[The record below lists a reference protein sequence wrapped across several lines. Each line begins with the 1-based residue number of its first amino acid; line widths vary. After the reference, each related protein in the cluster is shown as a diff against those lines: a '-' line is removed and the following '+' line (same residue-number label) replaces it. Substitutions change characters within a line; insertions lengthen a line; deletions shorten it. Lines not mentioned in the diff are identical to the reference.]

1 MVERTAE
8 QQNKEKR
15 NQNKWGQSQRPLG
28 HYTHQHSNH
37 RGLRRRERVGEKYW
51 QRLQL
56 KISLTQ
62 ETGTQVQTVPNR
74 RNPRRYTKRQIFIK
88 LTKIKNKKQQG
99 KSNKN
104 KQGNLHKVI
113 GWFSA
118 ETLQDRWDG
127 RTYFKSWKGKKVQT
141 RLRYPAKISFRFH
154 GEINSFTDNFSG
166 V

>member
-1 MVERTAE
+1 M
-8 QQNKEKR
+8 
-15 NQNKWGQSQRPLG
+15 
-28 HYTHQHSNH
+28 
-37 RGLRRRERVGEKYW
+37 
-51 QRLQL
+51 

-113 GWFSA
+113 G
-118 ETLQDRWDG
+118 
-127 RTYFKSWKGKKVQT
+127 
-141 RLRYPAKISFRFH
+141 
-154 GEINSFTDNFSG
+154 
-166 V
+166 